1 MNTIL
6 SLAIILILMFNLNET
21 LKTLDC
27 KNLFQTTFPNSSI
40 SDRAYMLGYCLGT
53 NIQKGIDNT
62 TIA

>member
-1 MNTIL
+1 
-6 SLAIILILMFNLNET
+6 MFNLNET